1 MVETMEE
8 YMYLSISLF
17 LSLPLSVNGHS
28 CINFIVKLY
37 KDDPKSKQKAEE
49 EGPVDK
55 HKFPKSQKVPQ
66 QCRKK
71 NMIKFFKNLLISIYI
86 VVFNF

>member
-1 MVETMEE
+1 M
-8 YMYLSISLF
+8 
-17 LSLPLSVNGHS
+17 
-28 CINFIVKLY
+28 KLY

-66 QCRKK
+66 QAEKK
-71 NMIKFFKNLLISIYI
+71 IWL
-86 VVFNF
+86 NFLKTYLF

>member
-1 MVETMEE
+1 M
-8 YMYLSISLF
+8 
-17 LSLPLSVNGHS
+17 
-28 CINFIVKLY
+28 KLY

-66 QCRKK
+66 QAEKK
-71 NMIKFFKNLLISIYI
+71 IWLNFLKTYLFQFKLSCC
-86 VVFNF
+86 F